1 MANMACWPKLSLIIV
16 PTKKK
21 SLPTSEDFPTMFD
34 YQRVIPNFEGSL
46 RIQVYENHLAG
57 TGGLYPS

>member
-1 MANMACWPKLSLIIV
+1 
-16 PTKKK
+16 
-21 SLPTSEDFPTMFD
+21 MFD